1 MKHIIDEYEEEFSS
15 TCAEVTVL
23 GGKLKLSPGGQEADR
38 LVQSLDQRLHDAE
51 ETLEQIEIE
60 TPNLEPQHK
69 EKVRGRLTSYRKELT
84 RLKSFY
90 ATCRREAE
98 ERQARI
104 DLFSH
109 GGSGAEYADTKETDM
124 LLENNEL
131 LDASSRQLEAG
142 RRLLKETED
151 IGAEVLM
158 DLGTQRETLE
168 RSRGRLR
175 DVESGLGES
184 KAVLSRMLF
193 TAQQNKLALYIVG
206 VVILV
211 AVLVGLYYLIT

>member
-1 MKHIIDEYEEEFSS
+1 MKHIIEEYEEEFSS

-23 GGKLKLSPGGQEADR
+23 SGKLKLSPGGQDTDH
-38 LVQSLDQRLHDAE
+38 LVQSLDQRLRDAE

-69 EKVRGRLTSYRKELT
+69 EKVRGRLTSYKKELV

-90 ATCRREAE
+90 GTCRREAE
-98 ERQARI
+98 ERKARI
-104 DLFSH
+104 ELFSH
-109 GGSGAEYADTKETDM
+109 GGAEYADTKETDM
-124 LLENNEL
+124 LLENSEL
-131 LDASSRQLEAG
+131 LDSSSRQLEAG

-151 IGAEVLM
+151 IGADVLM

-184 KAVLSRMLF
+184 NAVLSRMLF
-193 TAQQNKLALYIVG
+193 TARQNKLALYIVG

-211 AVLVGLYYLIT
+211 AVLVGLYYVIT